1 MFRSQA
7 MGEEGIDYMH
17 ALGDIQDP
25 NMPDKKILERQIRR
39 EIMQLKMT
47 DPTKARQYEEFVTK
61 RNEIDDIMAKE
72 FDLSEVKLYPGSEKG
87 PHPEDDPDNYSR
99 WFVENQP
106 KQIYNGELTD
116 YSDIGA
122 KKKYVAMV
130 RDMTENNELKTP
142 YNYLIEEDE
151 IYPCASYTGQPEF
164 ALFERERYNVENDD
178 ELPSV
183 TMTTN
188 MAPNELP
195 PLPSDHTYNY

>member
-1 MFRSQA
+1 
-7 MGEEGIDYMH
+7 
-17 ALGDIQDP
+17 
-25 NMPDKKILERQIRR
+25 
-39 EIMQLKMT
+39 
-47 DPTKARQYEEFVTK
+47 
-61 RNEIDDIMAKE
+61 
-72 FDLSEVKLYPGSEKG
+72 LSEVKIYPGSEKG

-106 KQIYNGELTD
+106 KQIYNGQMTD

-164 ALFERERYNVENDD
+164 ALFERERYNVENDE

-188 MAPNELP
+188 MGPNELP
-195 PLPSDHTYNY
+195 PLPSDHTYNYQEVHWELERWTIFKGLPMMMQYD